1 MGSVFIGSS
10 IFVEGSNLMRGLFTG
25 NVDSLP
31 SRDVMLLELLSPSG
45 DLIVFSWNKIKQN
58 DSKLFIGMFKMKQ
71 TKYIT
76 SQVPALKKK

>member
-1 MGSVFIGSS
+1 MGLILGSWIGSGFCGWTSLTGLTSTGSVFIGSS

-45 DLIVFSWNKIKQN
+45 DLIVFS
-58 DSKLFIGMFKMKQ
+58 
-71 TKYIT
+71 
-76 SQVPALKKK
+76 

>member
-1 MGSVFIGSS
+1 MGLILGSWIGSGFCGWTSLTDLTSTGSVFIGSS

-45 DLIVFSWNKIKQN
+45 DLIVFS
-58 DSKLFIGMFKMKQ
+58 
-71 TKYIT
+71 
-76 SQVPALKKK
+76 

>member
-1 MGSVFIGSS
+1 MGLIRGSWIGSGFCGWTSLTGLTSTGSVFIGSS

-45 DLIVFSWNKIKQN
+45 DLIVFS
-58 DSKLFIGMFKMKQ
+58 
-71 TKYIT
+71 
-76 SQVPALKKK
+76 

>member
-1 MGSVFIGSS
+1 MGLIRGSWIGSGFCGWSSLTGLTSTGSVFIGSS

-45 DLIVFSWNKIKQN
+45 DLIVFS
-58 DSKLFIGMFKMKQ
+58 
-71 TKYIT
+71 
-76 SQVPALKKK
+76 